1 MAQPDA
7 HKPVLLLGY
16 GNPSRGDDALGPMLL
31 EMLEAD
37 RRAGRAP
44 DNFETLTDFQ
54 LQVEHALDLQRR
66 RLDESVRRCR

>member
-1 MAQPDA
+1 MPL
-7 HKPVLLLGY
+7 LLLGY

-54 LQVEHALDLQRR
+54 PVSYTHLRAHET
-66 RLDESVRRCR
+66 